1 MSLKPL
7 KIVVPPH
14 FLPLSIFR
22 IFKFVYHRFVSH
34 NFYKKSH
41 VTPGKKKALK
51 AHEFKSHF
59 VYSFLM

>member
-41 VTPGKKKALK
+41 VTPGKK
-51 AHEFKSHF
+51 
-59 VYSFLM
+59 MP